1 LKRRTLRKPAANAM
15 SFSGSVVSMNQPL
28 RRLYAPRRS
37 DIGSR
42 RYDGETL

>member
-28 RRLYAPRRS
+28 YAPRRS

-42 RYDGETL
+42 RYDGETP